1 MNWYRIIISA
11 TRDDY
16 LRSLGA
22 TDDIISY
29 INSKDNKT
37 AQFLT
42 NEFRKNPQ
50 LTFQQLEQMSMP
62 QKAQPDWSTEI
73 KMLRVKFPD
82 EMVSWL
88 LPMLRIKRN
97 RALSFNAAAPEY
109 HEFFGSVLANNDLLN
124 MRDWLRSENPEL
136 ASYTYEQAV
145 RASEEWHAMVASGG
159 EGLEY
164 GERNIVY
171 GPIWK
176 NEQFNGWTIQE
187 VRTRN
192 DLLAEGYRMDHCVGD
207 YCEEVKSGVSRIF
220 SLRDPENEPHVTM
233 ETDLSGKEARQIR
246 GKSNSIPK
254 DEYKAMI
261 REWVESGTGMVSFTD
276 EDNDLYY
283 EWDKA
288 LDDYY
293 KVNNLDNM
301 IESINEVLN
310 KYKEGD
316 EYGLKVS
323 SSPYDYLDR
332 IFDKFLD
339 IVSKGDSRRS
349 VTTGNSDSF
358 LAEFAIAGG
367 NEHIRILL
375 ERLQEAETE
384 YGEKLFEWMV
394 NSFESQLKEEN
405 FESEGDYEKAKE
417 EEWAEAETE
426 YRREYPVTRWLD
438 EIYKE
443 LDRELQ
449 RKKGINI
456 SGWYEGNYSKNM
468 EKSVTAKKIAS
479 NDNNLKIPNIEN
491 ASGGFKITGLPEIF
505 PDYRSAVA
513 VALNRNMILPQSKNA
528 VREFLEKNKAPF
540 YSPGEL
546 LEDEIS
552 ANTHVVIGDGTGGN
566 GIPGSGTLT
575 GQTKERA
582 GVLFVQVYTLPSSV
596 PNSKGEYVRLM
607 QWVPLDVVSKA
618 ANNKKMAQKIL
629 DQNDHT
635 EHYLD
640 IGHAKY
646 RRDGKEVVD
655 KDLNVEDLDE
665 KVWLWIEG
673 IIYVCDFEIDHELCV
688 MQHVPQFKQRAER
701 GELEYDDIS
710 NYIADYVYKGRYE
723 KYKDNKRVSVVVPV
737 RGMNREL
744 PSRLVSDLMD
754 QFGNDIVLYRFN

>member
-11 TRDDY
+11 SRDDY

-22 TDDIISY
+22 TDDIIVY

-50 LTFQQLEQMSMP
+50 LTIQQLQQMNMP

-73 KMLRVKFPD
+73 KMLRIKFPD

-88 LPMLRIKRN
+88 IPMLRIQRKG
-97 RALSFNAAAPEY
+97 ALDFNSAAHDY
-109 HEFFGSVLANNDLLN
+109 HRFFGSIMVNDDLLN

-136 ASYTYEQAV
+136 ASYTYEQAIK
-145 RASEEWHAMVASGG
+145 ASEEWHAMVASGG

-164 GERNIVY
+164 QEKNIVY
-171 GPIWK
+171 GPEWNNK
-176 NEQFNGWTIQE
+176 QFNGWTIQE

-233 ETDLSGKEARQIR
+233 ESNFSGKEAKQIR
-246 GKSNSIPK
+246 GKSNSVPK
-254 DEYKAMI
+254 DGYKAMI
-261 REWVESGTGMVSFTD
+261 REWVESGNGMISFTD

-288 LDDYY
+288 LNNYF
-293 KVNNLDNM
+293 KISNLDHV
-301 IESINEVLN
+301 IEGINEVLD
-310 KYKEGD
+310 KYREGD

-332 IFDKFLD
+332 IFDTFLEV
-339 IVSKGDSRRS
+339 VSKGDSRHG

-358 LAEFAIAGG
+358 LAEFAITGG
-367 NEHIRILL
+367 NEYIRILL
-375 ERLQEAETE
+375 ERLEEAETK
-384 YGEKLFEWMV
+384 YGEKLFEWMAD
-394 NSFESQLKEEN
+394 SFESQLKEES

-426 YRREYPVTRWLD
+426 YRREYPVTRWID
-438 EIYKE
+438 EVYKE

-449 RKKGINI
+449 RKKGVNI
-456 SGWYEGNYSKNM
+456 SGWYEGNYNKSM
-468 EKSVTAKKIAS
+468 EKSITAKKIAS
-479 NDNNLKIPNIEN
+479 SENKLNIPNIEKVSN
-491 ASGGFKITGLPEIF
+491 GFKITGLPEVF
-505 PDYRSAVA
+505 PDYRSAIA

-546 LEDEIS
+546 LLEDEII
-552 ANTHVVIGDGTGGN
+552 NNLHVVIGDGTGLGG
-566 GIPGSGTLT
+566 GIPGSGILT
-575 GQTKERA
+575 GQTKHRA
-582 GVLFVQVYTLPSSV
+582 GEVFVQVQSLPASN

-607 QWVPLDVVSKA
+607 SWVPIDVVSKS
-618 ANNKKMAQKIL
+618 ANSKKIAQKIYETKTHEE
-629 DQNDHT
+629 DYT
-635 EHYLD
+635 E
-640 IGHAKY
+640 IGHNLY
-646 RRDGKEVVD
+646 YSGKEDFEGV
-655 KDLNVEDLDE
+655 DLDE
-665 KVWLWIEG
+665 MVWLWIEG
-673 IIYVCDFEIDHELCV
+673 VLYVCDSETDHELCV
-688 MQHVPQFKQRAER
+688 MQKVPQFMGKAEK
-701 GELEYDDIS
+701 GELEYDEIH
-710 NYIADYVYKGRYE
+710 NYICDYVYKGRYE
-723 KYKDNKRVSVVVPV
+723 RIGKNKKVSVVSPS
-737 RGMNREL
+737 RGEHREL

-754 QFGNDIVLYRFN
+754 QFGNDIILYRFN